1 MDRNEML
8 TERLLKSNEALLTAY
23 ESLDPKDPDYWN
35 KLKIACALH
44 EKVVK
49 DVETELEDQHREAE
63 LQLEYDKNEIELR
76 KIEEAERSNRKGEK
90 LEISKQG
97 VIVGTALLSTVTGI
111 WAYKRST
118 RKESDEAILTQT
130 DQTVVKSG
138 LGSLFRFGTKNNL
151 L

>member
-63 LQLEYDKNEIELR
+63 LELEYDKNEIERR
-76 KIEEAERSNRKGEK
+76 KIDEAERSNRKGEK

-97 VIVGTALLSTVTGI
+97 VIVGTTLLSTIAGI
-111 WAYKRST
+111 WMFKRST
-118 RKESDEAILTQT
+118 RKESDEALLTQT

-138 LGSLFRFGTKNNL
+138 LGSIFKFGNKSNL